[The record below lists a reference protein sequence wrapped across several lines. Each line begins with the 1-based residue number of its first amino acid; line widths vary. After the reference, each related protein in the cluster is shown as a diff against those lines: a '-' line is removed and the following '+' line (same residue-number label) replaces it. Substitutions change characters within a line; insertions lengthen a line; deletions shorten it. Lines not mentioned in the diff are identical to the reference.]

1 MRVVIADDAA
11 LVRSGLVML
20 LERVG
25 IEIVGEASDAEGLM
39 ALVDEHA
46 PDAAIVDIRMP
57 PTFTDEGLVAARRI
71 RDLYPAVAVL
81 LLSQHLDIRYA
92 ERLLA
97 EQPEGLG
104 YLLKERVSDIAV
116 LADALHR
123 VAAGECVLDPSIVS
137 QLMRERRGDPGLA
150 SLTPREREVLGE
162 IAEGRSNSGIAFR
175 LGIGERTV
183 ESLCAQV
190 FQKLGLEASPHD
202 NRRVLATLRMLRR

>member
-25 IEIVGEASDAEGLM
+25 IDIVGETPDADGLM
-39 ALVDEHA
+39 ALVDEQG

-71 RDLYPAVAVL
+71 RDLYPTVAVL
-81 LLSQHLDIRYA
+81 LLSQHLEVRYA

-104 YLLKERVSDIAV
+104 YLLKERVSDVAV

-123 VAAGECVLDPSIVS
+123 VVAGECVLDPSIVS
-137 QLMRERRGDPGLA
+137 QLMRERRADPGLA

-202 NRRVLATLRMLRR
+202 NRRVLATLRMLHR